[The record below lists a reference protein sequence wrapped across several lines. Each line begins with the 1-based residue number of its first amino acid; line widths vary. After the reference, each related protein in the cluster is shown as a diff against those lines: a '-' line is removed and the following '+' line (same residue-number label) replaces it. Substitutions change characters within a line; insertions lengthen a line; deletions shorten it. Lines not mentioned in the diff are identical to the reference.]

1 VDLNRAEANLRE
13 HYTGGLTPIETIM
26 WSLRR
31 TGESTYA
38 PIVVEPAP
46 QWIALGAMAVQIR
59 FLCGEIY
66 TDALPMG
73 VEDAQAAQKPV
84 KRIENGRVVI
94 IRGNAVYTP
103 LGVRIQ

>member
-1 VDLNRAEANLRE
+1 
-13 HYTGGLTPIETIM
+13 M

-38 PIVVEPAP
+38 PIVVDPAP

-73 VEDAQAAQKPV
+73 VEDAQAEQKPV